1 MDVSNIRTMLPEEV
15 TLRDMSITI
24 EYFENYKLK
33 AQVSSMRRGSMKTML
48 PEHYSWLMGVP

>member
-15 TLRDMSITI
+15 TLRDMSMTI

-33 AQVSSMRRGSMKTML
+33 AQVSSMRRGHGRTQ
-48 PEHYSWLMGVP
+48 V